1 MARQFAVIGLG
12 RFGSSVARTLVNQG
26 HEVLAIDE
34 NEERVAEMSDLV
46 GQAVELDATDEK
58 ALRAVGIEDVDVAI
72 VAIGADIQ
80 ASILITLLLKE
91 IGVKE
96 VVAKALNARHGR
108 ILQKIGADKVIFPEK
123 EMGERLA
130 QILVAPNVLEQMELS
145 SGHSIMEIVAPE
157 AFVGKTIRDLDI
169 RAKYG
174 ANLITIKKKVPHL
187 TKAGET
193 DFVETVNIAPKAD
206 DKIEK
211 GDHLVV
217 IGKDEHLAKLK
228 KLSSKRE

>member
-12 RFGSSVARTLVNQG
+12 RFGSSVARTLVNAG
-26 HEVLAIDE
+26 YEVLAIDE
-34 NEERVAEMSDLV
+34 NEERIKEIGDLV
-46 GQAVELDATDEK
+46 TEAVELDATDEK

-72 VAIGADIQ
+72 VAIGTDMQ

-91 IGVKE
+91 IGVKK
-96 VVAKALNARHGR
+96 VVAKAINARHGR
-108 ILQKIGADKVIFPEK
+108 ILQKIGADKVVFPER

-130 QILVAPNVLEQMELS
+130 QTLITPDVLEQIELAP
-145 SGHSIMEIVAPE
+145 GHSIMEIVAPK

-174 ANLITIKKKVPHL
+174 ANIITIKKKVPQL

-193 DFVETVNIAPKAD
+193 DFVETVNIVPKAD

-217 IGKDEHLAKLK
+217 VGKDENLTKLK
-228 KLSSKRE
+228 KLSCKE

>member
-12 RFGSSVARTLVNQG
+12 RFGSSVAQTLANAG

-34 NEERVAEMSDLV
+34 NEERVKEISDLV
-46 GQAVELDATDEK
+46 TEAVVLDATDEK

-72 VAIGADIQ
+72 VAIATDMQ

-108 ILQKIGADKVIFPEK
+108 ILQKIGADKVVFPER

-130 QILVAPNVLEQMELS
+130 QTLITPSVLEQIELS
-145 SGHSIMEIVAPE
+145 PGHSIMEIVAPE
-157 AFVGKTIRDLDI
+157 AFVGKTIRALDI

-174 ANLITIKKKVPHL
+174 ANIITIKKKVPQL
-187 TKAGET
+187 TKGGEAE
-193 DFVETVNIAPKAD
+193 FVETVNIAPRAE
-206 DKIEK
+206 DKIEE

-217 IGKDEHLAKLK
+217 IGKDENLTKLK
-228 KLSSKRE
+228 RLSGKE

>member
-12 RFGSSVARTLVNQG
+12 RFGSSVARILVNAG
-26 HEVLAIDE
+26 YEVLAIDE
-34 NEERVAEMSDLV
+34 NEERIKEIGDLV
-46 GQAVELDATDEK
+46 TEAVELDATDEK

-72 VAIGADIQ
+72 VAIGTDMQ

-96 VVAKALNARHGR
+96 VVAKAINARHGR
-108 ILQKIGADKVIFPEK
+108 ILQKIGADKVVFPER

-130 QILVAPNVLEQMELS
+130 QTLITPGVLEQIELAP
-145 SGHSIMEIVAPE
+145 GHSILEIVAPK

-174 ANLITIKKKVPHL
+174 ANIITIKKKVPQL

-193 DFVETVNIAPKAD
+193 DFVETVNIVPKAD

-217 IGKDEHLAKLK
+217 VGKDENLTKLK
-228 KLSSKRE
+228 KLSCKE

>member
-12 RFGSSVARTLVNQG
+12 RFGTSVARTLVNQG

-34 NEERVAEMSDLV
+34 DEERVAEMSDLV
-46 GQAVELDATDEK
+46 SQAVQLDATDEK
-58 ALRAVGIEDVDVAI
+58 ALRAVGIEDVDAAV
-72 VAIGADIQ
+72 VAIGEDIQ
-80 ASILITLLLKE
+80 ASILVTLLLKE

-96 VVAKALNARHGR
+96 VVAKAVDVRHGK
-108 ILQKIGADKVIFPEK
+108 ILQKIGADKVVFPDR

-130 QILVAPNVLEQMELS
+130 QTLVTPNVLEQIELS
-145 SGHSIMEIVAPE
+145 PGHSIMEIIAPE

-174 ANLITIKKKVPHL
+174 VNIITIKKKVPHL
-187 TKAGET
+187 TKTGET

-206 DKIEK
+206 DKIEE

-217 IGKDEHLAKLK
+217 IGKDKNLTQLK
-228 KLSSKRE
+228 RLSGKEG

>member
-12 RFGSSVARTLVNQG
+12 RFGSSVARTLVNAG
-26 HEVLAIDE
+26 YEVLAIDE
-34 NEERVAEMSDLV
+34 NEERIKEISDLV
-46 GQAVELDATDEK
+46 TEAVKLDATDEK

-72 VAIGADIQ
+72 VAIGTDMQ

-96 VVAKALNARHGR
+96 VVAKAINARHGR
-108 ILQKIGADKVIFPEK
+108 ILQKIGADKVVFPER

-130 QILVAPNVLEQMELS
+130 QTLITPSVLEQIELAP
-145 SGHSIMEIVAPE
+145 GHSIMEIVAPK
-157 AFVGKTIRDLDI
+157 AFVGKTVRDLDI

-174 ANLITIKKKVPHL
+174 ANIITIKKKVPQL

-193 DFVETVNIAPKAD
+193 DFVETVNIVPKAD

-217 IGKDEHLAKLK
+217 IGKDENLTKLK
-228 KLSSKRE
+228 KLSSKE